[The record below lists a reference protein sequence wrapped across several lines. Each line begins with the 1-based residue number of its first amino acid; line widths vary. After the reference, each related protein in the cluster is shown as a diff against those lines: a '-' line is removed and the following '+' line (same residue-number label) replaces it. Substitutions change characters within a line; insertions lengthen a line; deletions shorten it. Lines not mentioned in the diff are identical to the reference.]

1 MSKTVSLAIGI
12 GGARGISHLGV
23 MKYLEENNYQI
34 KSVLD
39 SSIGSPVALFDQL
52 KKAPRFKEISSWIM
66 YNVSNKAFDTMQSTI
81 AIQKIAAYPLDIE
94 IIIARNVCGTYDFDR
109 SQEMIDLGYQKTLE
123 TFISH

>member
-1 MSKTVSLAIGI
+1 GI
-12 GGARGISHLGV
+12 GGVRGLSHLGV

-109 SQEMIDLGYQKTLE
+109 SQEMIDLSYQKTLE
-123 TFISH
+123 TVISH

>member
-52 KKAPRFKEISSWIM
+52 RKAPRFKEISSWIM
-66 YNVSNKAFDTMQSTI
+66 YNFSNKAFDNMQSTI

-109 SQEMIDLGYQKTLE
+109 SQEMIDLSYQKTLE
-123 TFISH
+123 TVISH

>member
-52 KKAPRFKEISSWIM
+52 KKAPRFKEINSLRTNDAIFFSG
-66 YNVSNKAFDTMQSTI
+66 NVNLLFLELI
-81 AIQKIAAYPLDIE
+81 ARPLFSRIVSQE
-94 IIIARNVCGTYDFDR
+94 IIDI
-109 SQEMIDLGYQKTLE
+109 
-123 TFISH
+123 

>member
-66 YNVSNKAFDTMQSTI
+66 YNFSNKAFDNMQSTI

-109 SQEMIDLGYQKTLE
+109 SQEMIYLSYQKTLE
-123 TFISH
+123 TVISH